1 MRKIC
6 RGIIT
11 LRAFILCSLETNLL
25 FGQAFPGQI
34 LQTASTSVMN
44 PHQNGWVTLVPNFV
58 PPTHNGFD
66 TSVPNYYCVNQFE
79 FFMYGIP
86 QLSTGDVLND
96 NVGNSCGITDLIPDT
111 KGYSTYAIRDA
122 SNNLIFRFR
131 LGAFNSSVEAYS
143 ILIDT
148 DQKFGK
154 VGDPGVTAATADPN
168 WTPGN
173 PGFEIDITLIN
184 NSNGNAGGIFV
195 YDIDGI
201 DSCPTP
207 IDTYDYNSHVQ
218 ISKADKYTCNDAD
231 YFFDYYVPLDSV
243 VNSFNAN
250 KNNVTPAR
258 TYDLAVTTP
267 LRYAALT
274 NQNAGCSMQGKIS
287 DISGVDNSTPTYSTS
302 SSTGIYNSFVALVLS
317 QCGTPLND
325 LVSGA
330 GGFDKNVV
338 TKPHIDPV
346 NILQKIITGTTV
358 EAGIYIKVDGLP
370 PTSPTT

>member
-1 MRKIC
+1 MSLKITRLYFLAIGC
-6 RGIIT
+6 MWAT
-11 LRAFILCSLETNLL
+11 SSFA
-25 FGQAFPGQI
+25 QVYPGQI
-34 LQTASTSVMN
+34 VQPAATTVMN
-44 PHQNGWVTLVPNFV
+44 PHANGYVTLVPTYV
-58 PPTHNGFD
+58 PPAHNGFD
-66 TSVPNYYCVNQFE
+66 TTAASYKLNCINQFE
-79 FFMYGIP
+79 FTMYGIP
-86 QLSTGDVLND
+86 EIGTGDVLKD
-96 NVGNSCGITDLIPDT
+96 NIGAACGITDLIPDK
-111 KGYSTYAIRDA
+111 KGYSVYTIRDA
-122 SNNLIFRFR
+122 SNKLIFRFR
-131 LGAFNSSVEAYS
+131 LGNLNSSVEAYS

-218 ISKADKYTCNDAD
+218 ISKADTYTCNDAD

-287 DISGVDNSTPTYSTS
+287 DISG
-302 SSTGIYNSFVALVLS
+302 
-317 QCGTPLND
+317 
-325 LVSGA
+325 
-330 GGFDKNVV
+330 
-338 TKPHIDPV
+338 
-346 NILQKIITGTTV
+346 
-358 EAGIYIKVDGLP
+358 
-370 PTSPTT
+370 